1 MSWESSQTY
10 YRLINQHVRD
20 ARGGLHSA
28 SLVLYS
34 VNFAE
39 IEALQHQ
46 GNWPATADKLSAVGR
61 SVEAAG
67 AEFLV
72 LCTNTMHKVAAAIER
87 AVSIPLL
94 HIADATAH
102 VLRQDGVTCVG
113 LLGTKFTM
121 EQTFYRGRL
130 QDQGIQVIVPAE
142 PQRERIHAVI
152 YDELCQGVITAHS
165 KAAYLEIVA
174 SLADRG
180 AEGVILGCTEIG
192 LLVQDADTDV
202 KLYDTT
208 ALHAAQAVQLAL
220 GRR

>member
-1 MSWESSQTY
+1 MSWESTQTY

-20 ARGGLHSA
+20 ERGGLHSA
-28 SLVLYS
+28 TLVLYS
-34 VNFAE
+34 VDFAE

-46 GNWPATADKLSAVGR
+46 GNWPATAEKLSAVGR
-61 SVEAAG
+61 SVESAG

-102 VLRQDGVTCVG
+102 VLKKDGVTCVG

-142 PQRERIHAVI
+142 PQRERIHTVI
-152 YDELCQGVITAHS
+152 YDELCQGVTTSDS
-165 KAAYLEIVA
+165 KAAYLDIVA

-180 AEGVILGCTEIG
+180 AQGVILGCTEIG
-192 LLVQDADTDV
+192 LLLRDADTDV

-208 ALHAAQAVQLAL
+208 AIHAAQAVQLAL
-220 GRR
+220 G